1 MKVLLAGHDVV
12 ERLLPLDEC
21 ILVMRDTF
29 DMLARGEAML
39 PLRGGLRQPDG
50 KGVLAWMPAYLG
62 KERLIGGK
70 FITVFGGNRDTHFE
84 SHQGAVLLFES
95 ENGRLLAILD
105 AASITAIRTAACSAL
120 ATDLLA
126 TDDSSDLAILG
137 SGTQAYMH
145 LRSMRVIRN
154 IRRVRIWSRNAEH
167 ARNFASRTSRE
178 HGIPIETVSSVRE
191 AVTGAHIICTVTS
204 SPSPVLLGRWLTPG
218 AHINAVGASV
228 PGLRELDSEAVV
240 KSKLYTDRRESL
252 YNEADDFRIP
262 RSEGVIQDSH
272 LVGEIGEILTGKA
285 PARQSRSEITLFKS
299 LGLAVEDL
307 AAAYRV
313 YTKAKFT
320 DEGVWTEFN
329 KERV

>member
-1 MKVLLAGHDVV
+1 MKALFAGHDLV
-12 ERLLPLDEC
+12 ESLLPLDEC

-29 DMLARGEAML
+29 SMLARGEAIL
-39 PLRGGLRQPDG
+39 PLRGGLREPDG
-50 KGVLAWMPAYLG
+50 KGVLAWMPAYLD

-70 FITVFGGNRDTHFE
+70 FITVFGGNRNTRFE

-95 ENGRLLAILD
+95 ESGRLLAILD
-105 AASITAIRTAACSAL
+105 AGSITAIRTAACSAV

-126 TDDSSDLAILG
+126 AADSSDLAILG

-145 LRSMRVIRN
+145 LRSMRAIRN
-154 IRRVRIWSRNAEH
+154 IKRVRVWSRNTEH
-167 ARNFASRTSRE
+167 ARNFASRASRE
-178 HGIPIETVSSVRE
+178 SEIPIEHVSSVAE

-204 SPSPVLLGRWLTPG
+204 STSPVLLGRWLTPG

-228 PGLRELDSEAVV
+228 PGFRELDSEAVA

-252 YNEADDFRIP
+252 FNEADDFRIP

-272 LVGEIGEILTGKA
+272 LVGEIGEVLTGKA
-285 PARQSRSEITLFKS
+285 PARQSKSEITLFKS

-313 YTKAKFT
+313 YTKAKLKKQ
-320 DEGVWTEFN
+320 GVWMEFN